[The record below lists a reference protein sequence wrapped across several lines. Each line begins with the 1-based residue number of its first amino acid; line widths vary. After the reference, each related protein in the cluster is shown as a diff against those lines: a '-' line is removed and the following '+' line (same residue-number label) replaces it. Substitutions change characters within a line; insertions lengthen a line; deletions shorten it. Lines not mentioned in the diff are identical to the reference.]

1 MYQAQ
6 ISRAN
11 PSAFVFLVDQ
21 SASMREPWGAETG
34 KAKADAVATILN
46 RLLQNLV
53 LRCAKEE
60 GIRDYYSVAVVGY
73 GASVGSALGGTL
85 AGEDLVAISKLGNS
99 PIRVDDV
106 TKKVDD
112 GAGGI
117 LEQTVRL
124 PIWVD
129 PKAENG
135 TPMTAAFGYA
145 RSLLEPWVQSHPDSL
160 PPIVV
165 NISDGSP
172 TDGDPTAAAD
182 AVKQLTTSD
191 GSVLLLNI
199 NTSSAAGAPVEF
211 PSNPEVLPDDYARLL
226 FAISSPLPPYMR
238 TAAAEEELRV
248 DEASRGFTFQ
258 GDAVATIRFLDIG
271 TRPVNMAAVDAPAT

>member
-165 NISDGSP
+165 NITDGAP
-172 TDGDPTAAAD
+172 TDGDPTAAAEML
-182 AVKQLTTSD
+182 KQLATSD
-191 GSVLLLNI
+191 GPVLLFNVNI
-199 NTSSAAGAPVEF
+199 SAGAGAPIEY
-211 PSNPEVLPDDYARLL
+211 PSNPEVLPDDHARLL

-248 DEASRGFTFQ
+248 EEDSRGFTFQ
-258 GDAVATIRFLDIG
+258 GDPVATIRFLDIG